1 MLKDFARNQDDQGN
15 CIAIVHAHVYLG
27 ANGPLTGWVSVQG
40 KEDFI
45 KALRHLECGI
55 IGNRALIVDG
65 RNETCSIPLFDLTGP
80 RKLQSFNERMS
91 SKDIMP
97 ITSEASITTSMTG
110 TFNKDGVAFWEKALG
125 AKLAKEG
132 ERPATP
138 NIIPGP
144 IDFGPFSFPS
154 ARDRR
159 SQLKLQVASQDA
171 KSSNMRLPSE
181 KKLNRTKE
189 MDRAA
194 EDRERRRIKE
204 SFVSDVAAVAV
215 AAKKG
220 EASKSP
226 MIVNGSSP
234 GKNS

>member
-40 KEDFI
+40 KNDFI
-45 KALRHLECGI
+45 KALRHLEHGI

-65 RNETCSIPLFDLTGP
+65 RNETCSIPLFDLSRP
-80 RKLQSFNERMS
+80 RKLQNFNERMS
-91 SKDIMP
+91 VKDIMP
-97 ITSEASITTSMTG
+97 ITREASITTSMTG
-110 TFNKDGVAFWEKALG
+110 TCNNDGVAFRGKSLG

-132 ERPATP
+132 ERSATP
-138 NIIPGP
+138 NIIPSP
-144 IDFGPFSFPS
+144 IKFGPFSLPS

-159 SQLKLQVASQDA
+159 SQFRLQVASQDA
-171 KSSNMRLPSE
+171 KSSNMRLFCE
-181 KKLNRTKE
+181 KKLVRTKE
-189 MDRAA
+189 MDREA
-194 EDRERRRIKE
+194 EDRERKRIGA
-204 SFVSDVAAVAV
+204 SFVSDVAAIAV

>member
-27 ANGPLTGWVSVQG
+27 TNGPLTGWVSVQG

-45 KALRHLECGI
+45 KALRHLERGI

-65 RNETCSIPLFDLTGP
+65 RNETCSIPLFDLT
-80 RKLQSFNERMS
+80 RSSKLQNFNKSMS
-91 SKDIMP
+91 AKDIMP
-97 ITSEASITTSMTG
+97 ITREVSIATSMTA
-110 TFNKDGVAFWEKALG
+110 TFKNDGVAFRGKALG
-125 AKLAKEG
+125 ANLVKEG

-138 NIIPGP
+138 NTIPCP
-144 IDFGPFSFPS
+144 IDFGRFSFPS

-159 SQLKLQVASQDA
+159 SQSKSQVASQDA

-181 KKLNRTKE
+181 KKMERTKE
-189 MDRAA
+189 MDIAA
-194 EDRERRRIKE
+194 EDRERRRIKA
-204 SFVSDVAAVAV
+204 SFVSDVAAIAV
-215 AAKKG
+215 AAKKE

-234 GKNS
+234 GKNA